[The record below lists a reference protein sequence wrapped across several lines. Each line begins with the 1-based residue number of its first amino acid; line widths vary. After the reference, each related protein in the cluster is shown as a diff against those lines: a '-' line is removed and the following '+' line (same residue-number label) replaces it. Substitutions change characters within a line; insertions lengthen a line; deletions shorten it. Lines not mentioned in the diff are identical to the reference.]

1 MVVTNARIM
10 DNAVDESKIKDSAV
24 QRIQLAPGEKFEIIA
39 SNGFTI
45 LRIDNDTRKIA
56 VRGNIDKIRGQ

>member
-24 QRIQLAPGEKFEIIA
+24 QRIQLAPGEKFEIID
-39 SNGFTI
+39 NIGFVI
-45 LRIDNDTRKIA
+45 LRAENDNRKVSI
-56 VRGNIDKIRGQ
+56 RGKIDKVRP